1 MILVESKSSSFRVHV
16 GVGDGVV
23 LLKSIL
29 ITAKD
34 LVAKVVFIDPIAYP
48 CLLLKETGSVERLS
62 FLAGELPQQ
71 LDSDRK

>member
-29 ITAKD
+29 ITAKAEIGGAAAQIG
-34 LVAKVVFIDPIAYP
+34 LRGVADK
-48 CLLLKETGSVERLS
+48 R
-62 FLAGELPQQ
+62 
-71 LDSDRK
+71 